1 MVDALYLRFE
11 VLSLPEFS
19 QDEMVV
25 LKKINALGKA
35 NPDSLARGLGEPYT
49 PQHLSPYLKSLEQKM
64 LLNKTQE
71 DPSAYKLTP
80 LGLIAIGV
88 LPESAKEV
96 YSTLPPEKCFHFYTG
111 IGQDKF
117 TKMSACSLSDFKE
130 KTKKIDPKSL
140 EFHVKRGD
148 FAKWC
153 KDVLG
158 DAELAKEFELLRTS
172 NLYGEVLRTRVTGLI
187 DARVERLTLKKTRV

>member
-1 MVDALYLRFE
+1 MVDALYVRLG
-11 VLSLPEFS
+11 VLSLSEFS

-25 LKKINALGKA
+25 LKKINVLGKA
-35 NPDSLARGLGEPYT
+35 TPDSLAQGLGEPYT
-49 PQHLSPYLKSLEQKM
+49 SQHLSTYLKQLEHKL

-71 DPSAYKLTP
+71 DPSAYRLTP

-96 YSTLPPEKCFHFYTG
+96 YSVLPQEKCFHFYTG
-111 IGQDKF
+111 VGQDKF

-130 KTKKIDPKSL
+130 KARRVDPKSL

-148 FAKWC
+148 FSKWC

-158 DAELAKEFELLRTS
+158 DAELAREFERLRTS
-172 NLYGEVLRTRVTGLI
+172 NLYGEALRTRVTGLV
-187 DARVERLTLKKTRV
+187 DSRVERLTLKRTRV

>member
-1 MVDALYLRFE
+1 M
-11 VLSLPEFS
+11 SGFS

-35 NPDSLARGLGEPYT
+35 TPDSLALGLGKPYT
-49 PQHLSPYLKSLEQKM
+49 SQDLSAYLKSLEQKM

-71 DPSAYKLTP
+71 NPSAYKLTP
-80 LGLIAIGV
+80 LGLIAIGA

-96 YSTLPPEKCFHFYTG
+96 FSALPQEKCFHFYTG
-111 IGQDKF
+111 IGPDKF

-130 KTKKIDPKSL
+130 KAKKVDPKSL

-148 FAKWC
+148 IARWC
-153 KDVLG
+153 KDVLR
-158 DAELAKEFELLRTS
+158 DAELAKDFERLRTS
-172 NLYGEVLRTRVTGLI
+172 NIYGEVLRKRITGLI
-187 DARVERLTLKKTRV
+187 DARVERLTLSKTHI

>member
-1 MVDALYLRFE
+1 
-11 VLSLPEFS
+11 VLSVS
-19 QDEMVV
+19 VSSKDEIVV
-25 LKKINALGKA
+25 LKKINSLGKA
-35 NPDSLARGLGEPYT
+35 TPDSLAVGLGEPYT
-49 PQHLSPYLKSLEQKM
+49 TQDLSVYLKSLEQKM
-64 LLNKTQE
+64 FLNKTQE

-96 YSTLPPEKCFHFYTG
+96 YSALPQEKCFHFYTG
-111 IGQDKF
+111 FGQDKSA
-117 TKMSACSLSDFKE
+117 KMSACSLSDFKE
-130 KTKKIDPKSL
+130 KAKKVDPKSL

-158 DAELAKEFELLRTS
+158 DAELAKDFERLRTS
-172 NLYGEVLRTRVTGLI
+172 NLYGEELRTRITGLT
-187 DARVERLTLKKTRV
+187 DARIERLRLGKTRS